1 MNNKNNMIVNLTVC
15 MLALQGGTLYG
26 ASLDAGEY
34 EMKAAYIYNIMQF
47 VQLPEIKRTDDK
59 GEALKIVHV
68 GVSDKDILAS
78 VRKVIGDK
86 EITQYKDKYKI
97 QIRYVDVKQLTD
109 KKSQPALDVLFITD
123 TVKIDYRDILK
134 TSIKRNIL
142 TFGETKG
149 FLDVGGIVNFVI
161 VKKKLK
167 FEINKGMAE
176 QAGIK
181 FRSQLLKL
189 AQKVVEK

>member
-1 MNNKNNMIVNLTVC
+1 MIVNLTVC
-15 MLALQGGTLYG
+15 LFALQAGTLYG
-26 ASLDAGEY
+26 ASPDASEY
-34 EMKAAYIYNIMQF
+34 EMKAAYIYKIMQF

-59 GEALKIVHV
+59 GEALKTVQV
-68 GVSDKDILAS
+68 GVSDKEVLVS
-78 VRKVIGDK
+78 LRKVIDGK

-97 QIRYVDVKQLTD
+97 QVRYVDVKQLTD
-109 KKSQPALDVLFITD
+109 KKSQPELDVLFITD
-123 TVKIDYRDILK
+123 TAKIDYRAILK
-134 TSIKRNIL
+134 ASIKHNIL

-149 FLDVGGIVNFVI
+149 FLESGGIVNFVI

-167 FEINKGMAE
+167 FEINKGIAE

-189 AQKVVEK
+189 AQKVVDKKS